1 MQFKIETHPAICVPA
16 QRVTLWFFDREMNR
30 WYPAFDAVLHTDT
43 GVWVTESPFAPAH
56 GVDVPDHVHS
66 VYKEIAIEADKKVKQ
81 CRTVADAKEVL
92 KEMSVAWVATLRLL
106 GGDVRD

>member
-1 MQFKIETHPAICVPA
+1 M
-16 QRVTLWFFDREMNR
+16 FFDRVLEQ
-30 WYPAFDAVLHTDT
+30 WYPSFNAMLDTDT
-43 GVWVTESPFAPAH
+43 GKWITKCLNTP
-56 GVDVPDHVHS
+56 VHDAIPEYVRS
-66 VYKEIAIEADKKVKQ
+66 AYIDIALEADKKVKQ